1 MPSVFYQTTCG
12 YGGIG
17 RRSALRMLWRNPW
30 GFKSPYP
37 HQEFIRNCTFSACS
51 EIHNFANLYTK
62 GMKVFRPIFGVCLG
76 VLAFCNARGVEY
88 EDTAR
93 AASRIGATNVA
104 TTTATRPSGAI
115 ANSTTTKSLGTAT
128 RGNTASRDRATV
140 SESRTSQKNVSSRAA
155 TNAIIP
161 RANTTIISRPTQ
173 SNISSRNTTS
183 NDTRGTKSRSTTTT
197 ARPRSQSRIANSAR
211 SGARTISRAAT
222 VDASGAL
229 VTNYTHCRDIYYEC
243 MDEFCANKDTNLR
256 RCACSSRS
264 NEFDNIKKQMS
275 RVEDKMLDFNQRL
288 LMVNMDAEDVTAIN
302 QSTAGEDAFYAT
314 TDKTKSKR
322 ALDEIAK
329 KLNATFG
336 DDDSGT
342 SLAPIS
348 LSLNIDSAFDTVDSF
363 MGSDTTSKSGTAL
376 YNAAIPI
383 CRETAAEVCS
393 DEELSIAISGY
404 QMMIEQDCNTV
415 QKAYQAQVETARSK
429 VFESSALLDMS
440 RLDAYQ
446 TRNSDDILT
455 CKRKMMEMLTNT
467 TVCGS
472 NMEKCL
478 DMTGKY
484 IDPTTGAAFL
494 TENLADIGGLITRPD
509 ANQSWTSA
517 NGAGKFIT
525 YLKNKKQFL
534 APAME
539 NCQDIAD
546 TVWDAFIEDALAQI
560 KLAQNAKLEEIRQ
573 ACTTLTSECLTAAYD
588 SIGEFDA
595 RALSVFGV
603 AANRTVDAMCSDV
616 RNSCTALMGMD
627 GDTSWE
633 TGVSAI
639 ATAKTYDSIISS
651 CTQIG
656 RNCII
661 QSCHSISGNFGLC
674 DDIEFSANRHAI
686 LERTSCWPEVLGC
699 VASAGDNA
707 ILNIMTSLGKNPTD
721 NFYRDL
727 YGNIDNIYDI
737 CREDNYCGSN
747 ADDTTCAK
755 CRIAER
761 IWGNC
766 EAAPTVTIGGIGT
779 GHNYIHM
786 PQTKGDTLLAWFAMN
801 TGTANTD
808 GTSSDSRSCVNTR
821 CTSNEYYPGYMGTN
835 QPICVPDG
843 ATSGDITTDGL
854 YCPTQDGVQMSIST
868 SPSITNCCYSNPN
881 NVWGHIPMGNNACC
895 ETANVIDGI
904 CMPSD
909 TNAHKIALR
918 HSNGAKFVCVGT
930 NQITTTPNPNSH
942 FPAGQRISCT
952 AAGDAR
958 VVLIDDNNGYYTPS
972 DNNTTN
978 PNTPRMV
985 YYQSGDSAHATPQ
998 TATGTDAWFIR
1009 YDE

>member
-1 MPSVFYQTTCG
+1 MKN
-12 YGGIG
+12 
-17 RRSALRMLWRNPW
+17 LRL
-30 GFKSPYP
+30 
-37 HQEFIRNCTFSACS
+37 
-51 EIHNFANLYTK
+51 L
-62 GMKVFRPIFGVCLG
+62 FGVCLG
-76 VLAFCNARGVEY
+76 VLAVCGARGVDYDEI
-88 EDTAR
+88 AR
-93 AASRIGATNVA
+93 AASRATAQNVSSATPARGANTIIQSQKSNNTNTSRSGGTNVRTTTPTTTEPRTATKGVAARTATNTVTPRTNAQTRTPTQSVTARA
-104 TTTATRPSGAI
+104 TKPTTAAR
-115 ANSTTTKSLGTAT
+115 TTTKLRNAT
-128 RGNTASRDRATV
+128 PVA
-140 SESRTSQKNVSSRAA
+140 RT
-155 TNAIIP
+155 
-161 RANTTIISRPTQ
+161 
-173 SNISSRNTTS
+173 
-183 NDTRGTKSRSTTTT
+183 TRGTTNART
-197 ARPRSQSRIANSAR
+197 ARN
-211 SGARTISRAAT
+211 ISRAAT
-222 VDASGAL
+222 VNESGAL
-229 VTNYTHCRDIYYEC
+229 VTNYTRCREIYYEC

-256 RCACSSRS
+256 RCACSARA
-264 NEFDNIKKQMS
+264 NEFDNMKKNMS
-275 RVEDKMLDFNQRL
+275 RFEDKMLDFNQRL
-288 LMVNMDAEDVTAIN
+288 LLVNLDAEDVNAIN
-302 QSTAGEDAFYAT
+302 QSTEGEDAFYAT
-314 TDKTKSKR
+314 KDKTKSKR

-329 KLNATFG
+329 KLNTTFG
-336 DDDSGT
+336 DDGTGT

-363 MGSDTTSKSGTAL
+363 MGSDTTTKSGTAL

-904 CMPSD
+904 CMPEDETKYKKTAQRGNDGPIIVCIGNETVSGSNSPLKVNCSGTFIQID
-909 TNAHKIALR
+909 SNNRYTEPQKTEPGTSGIYHKL
-918 HSNGAKFVCVGT
+918 NT
-930 NQITTTPNPNSH
+930 
-942 FPAGQRISCT
+942 
-952 AAGDAR
+952 
-958 VVLIDDNNGYYTPS
+958 GYYTAPATGQQPHES
-972 DNNTTN
+972 ATWHNSN
-978 PNTPRMV
+978 
-985 YYQSGDSAHATPQ
+985 SGD
-998 TATGTDAWFIR
+998 GAWYIR
-1009 YDE
+1009 YGE